1 MRGRIPKL
9 SIMALG
15 LALGACQTVPSVPP
29 SAADAPVADPAG
41 TWRATATAQDK
52 QRIRNWY
59 SSWTAALASARA
71 KGYGASIEHEG
82 VLLQPN
88 AALPNPHLP
97 PGDYRCR
104 TIKVGTQG
112 RGTLGY
118 IAYDWFRCRVAPEQG
133 LMSLT
138 KLTGSQRPIGVIL
151 GGERRWVFLG
161 TLQLGDEK
169 RALDYGRDADRDMIG
184 AVEALGDGRWRLIL
198 PYPRYESVMDVI
210 ELVPATGSSS

>member
-9 SIMALG
+9 SIVALG

-138 KLTGSQRPIGVIL
+138 KLTGSQRPVGLIFSDSL
-151 GGERRWVFLG
+151 TRQVFLG
-161 TLQLGDEK
+161 TLVLGDESI
-169 RALDYGRDADRDMIG
+169 AVSYGSDRMRDMAGLVERIG
-184 AVEALGDGRWRLIL
+184 DNRWRLVL
-198 PYPRYESVMDVI
+198 PSPAYESLLDVI
-210 ELVPATGSSS
+210 ELVPAG